1 MASRITFTLQH
12 ILTTL
17 AVFSC
22 LGLSA
27 VSNSL
32 AALQVAS
39 SLDLVLMGIIDGRTQ
54 DRRAVILNK
63 KDNTQHIYQV
73 GDTVAGA
80 QIKGIFWGK
89 VVLSA
94 NGRDEILDMSET
106 AQYRARAVAAPVAA
120 PAPVASSASP
130 KEKIVASSDSGETDS
145 RLIPERVR
153 LVLPDQEGTGAQHE
167 AHNDA
172 KNDE

>member
-1 MASRITFTLQH
+1 MISRITFTLRY
-12 ILTTL
+12 ILTIL

-32 AALQVAS
+32 AASPAT
-39 SLDLVLMGIIDGRTQ
+39 SLDLVLMGVIDGRTQ
-54 DRRAVILNK
+54 DRRAIILNK

-94 NGRDEILDMSET
+94 NGRDEVLDMSET
-106 AQYRARAVAAPVAA
+106 THYRTIAVAA
-120 PAPVASSASP
+120 PAPVATSVSP
-130 KEKIVASSDSGETDS
+130 QEKIIASSDSGEIDS

-153 LVLPDQEGTGAQHE
+153 LVLPDQEGTGAQNE
-167 AHNDA
+167 VQ
-172 KNDE
+172 NDE

>member
-12 ILTTL
+12 ILTIL

-27 VSNSL
+27 ASNSL
-32 AALQVAS
+32 AASQKT

-54 DRRAVILNK
+54 DRRAIILNK

-80 QIKGIFWGK
+80 RIKGIFWGK
-89 VVLSA
+89 VVLNA
-94 NGRDEILDMSET
+94 NGRDEVLDMSET
-106 AQYRARAVAAPVAA
+106 ASYRSREAVIPVAGL
-120 PAPVASSASP
+120 APVASSVSP
-130 KEKIVASSDSGETDS
+130 QEKMVASSDSGETDS

-153 LVLPDQEGTGAQHE
+153 LVLPDQEGMGAQNE
-167 AHNDA
+167 VR
-172 KNDE
+172 NDE

>member
-1 MASRITFTLQH
+1 MTSRITFTLQY
-12 ILTTL
+12 ILTIL

-32 AALQVAS
+32 AASQAT

-54 DRRAVILNK
+54 DRRAIILNK

-94 NGRDEILDMSET
+94 NGRDEVLDMSET
-106 AQYRARAVAAPVAA
+106 TQYRKIAVAA
-120 PAPVASSASP
+120 PAPVATSALP
-130 KEKIVASSDSGETDS
+130 QEKIVASSDSGETDS

-153 LVLPDQEGTGAQHE
+153 LVLPDQEGTGVQNE
-167 AHNDA
+167 VQ
-172 KNDE
+172 NDE

>member
-12 ILTTL
+12 ILIIL

-22 LGLSA
+22 LGLS

-32 AALQVAS
+32 AASQATSQGLI
-39 SLDLVLMGIIDGRTQ
+39 LMGIIDGRTQ
-54 DRRAVILNK
+54 DRRAIILDK

-80 QIKGIFWGK
+80 QIKAIFWGK
-89 VVLSA
+89 VELSA
-94 NGRDEILDMSET
+94 NGRDEVLDMSET
-106 AQYRARAVAAPVAA
+106 ANYRSRAAAAQVAAL
-120 PAPVASSASP
+120 APVVSSVSP
-130 KEKIVASSDSGETDS
+130 QAKIVASSDSGDTDS

-153 LVLPDQEGTGAQHE
+153 LVLPESEGTGAQNE
-167 AHNDA
+167 VQNDA
-172 KNDE
+172 HIEE